1 MNNNKII
8 IIIIAII
15 ICLIAAGAFY
25 SMQTKSNDLNSYA
38 LSENDIKNLTLNMT
52 KWNYDEENDIYYQM
66 NVSYCTK
73 PATWE
78 YETLGIYVPG
88 KYFDGVKNSNGTY
101 NCSLNTKNQVGN
113 YSSEN
118 APIVIPINTP
128 GYSAQTAP
136 TSYNPQ
142 EVKEFTDSGIIYVYP
157 GCRGRDSGDNY
168 TGGAPWGVTDIK
180 ASIMYLRFN
189 DDIMPGDTEK
199 IFTFGHSGGGAQSAI
214 VGSSGDSELYNPYLE
229 KIGAAMTDVNGN
241 VISNRIYGAM
251 CWCPITNLDTADA
264 GYEWYMGQ
272 YSRSNDTWTYELS
285 NDLAGKYGE
294 YINNLSLKDQSGK
307 VLTLEKSEN
316 GIYNSGSYY
325 DYQLKIIEESLNNFL
340 ADTSFPYTPQSEME
354 PMGGAPSTGQTP
366 TDMGQVPSGNMSMP
380 NNQNTQTANSSATYQ
395 TAQEYIDSLNSD
407 GQWIE
412 YDAST
417 NTAKVKSIE
426 DFVKHCKPATKDV
439 GAFDDLNRSQAE
451 NKVFGNNKSG
461 DSLHFDSMMAE
472 LLNANGDKYSK
483 LNGYDTSY
491 AEQYSSDIKLTD
503 ILKNTVDKRVD
514 MYNPMYYLCD
524 YYNHSTSTPAK
535 HWRINSGI
543 EQGDTATTVETNL
556 ALALNQSANVDD
568 VELNVVW
575 GQGHTQA
582 ERNGNSTSNFI
593 SWINQCVR

>member
-1 MNNNKII
+1 MNKNIII

-15 ICLIAAGAFY
+15 ICLIVIGAYF
-25 SMQTKSNDLNSYA
+25 SIQTKN
-38 LSENDIKNLTLNMT
+38 NDIKTYALNEKDINNLTLNMT
-52 KWNYDEENDIYYQM
+52 KWNYDEKNDIYYQI

-73 PATWE
+73 PAALE

-88 KYFDGVKNSNGTY
+88 KYFDGVKNNNGTY
-101 NCSLNTKNQVGN
+101 NCTLNTKNQVGN

-136 TSYNPQ
+136 TSYNPK

-157 GCRGRDSGDNY
+157 GCRGRDSGENF

-189 DDIMPGDTEK
+189 NDVMPGDTEK

-214 VGSSGDSELYNPYLE
+214 VGSSGDSELYDPYLE
-229 KIGAAMTDVNGN
+229 KIGAAMTDINGN
-241 VISNRIYGAM
+241 VISNRICGAM

-285 NDLAGKYGE
+285 NDLARKYGE
-294 YINNLSLKDQSGK
+294 YINNLSLKDTSGK
-307 VLTLEKSEN
+307 VLTLEESEN

-354 PMGGAPSTGQTP
+354 PMDGAPNGDQA
-366 TDMGQVPSGNMSMP
+366 PSGEIPSENP
-380 NNQNTQTANSSATYQ
+380 PNHNNQNTETATNSSSTYQ
-395 TAQEYIDSLNSD
+395 TAQDYINSLNSD
-407 GQWIE
+407 GQWVE
-412 YDAST
+412 YNAST

-426 DFVKHCKPATKDV
+426 DFVKHCKPASKDV

-451 NKVFGNNKSG
+451 NKLFGNNKSG
-461 DSLHFDSMMAE
+461 DSLHFDSIMSE
-472 LLNANGDKYSK
+472 LLNTNSEKYSK
-483 LNGYDTSY
+483 LSGYDPSY

-503 ILKNTVDKRVD
+503 ILRNTVDKRVD

-524 YYNHSTSTPAK
+524 YYKHSTSTPAK

-556 ALALNQSANVDD
+556 DLALNQNPQVND

-582 ERNGNSTSNFI
+582 ERTGNSTSNFI

>member
-15 ICLIAAGAFY
+15 ICLIAVGAFY
-25 SMQTKSNDLNSYA
+25 SIQTKSNDLNSYA
-38 LSENDIKNLTLNMT
+38 LSEKDIKNLTLNMT

-142 EVKEFTDSGIIYVYP
+142 EVKKFTDSGIIYVYP
-157 GCRGRDSGDNY
+157 GCRGRDSGYNY

-214 VGSSGDSELYNPYLE
+214 VGSSGDSELYDPYLE

-294 YINNLSLKDQSGK
+294 YINNLSLKDSSGK

-472 LLNANGDKYSK
+472 LLNANADKYSK
-483 LNGYDTSY
+483 LNGYDPSY

-582 ERNGNSTSNFI
+582 ERSGNSTSNFI

>member
-1 MNNNKII
+1 
-8 IIIIAII
+8 
-15 ICLIAAGAFY
+15 
-25 SMQTKSNDLNSYA
+25 
-38 LSENDIKNLTLNMT
+38 
-52 KWNYDEENDIYYQM
+52 
-66 NVSYCTK
+66 
-73 PATWE
+73 
-78 YETLGIYVPG
+78 
-88 KYFDGVKNSNGTY
+88 
-101 NCSLNTKNQVGN
+101 
-113 YSSEN
+113 
-118 APIVIPINTP
+118 
-128 GYSAQTAP
+128 
-136 TSYNPQ
+136 
-142 EVKEFTDSGIIYVYP
+142 
-157 GCRGRDSGDNY
+157 
-168 TGGAPWGVTDIK
+168 
-180 ASIMYLRFN
+180 
-189 DDIMPGDTEK
+189 
-199 IFTFGHSGGGAQSAI
+199 
-214 VGSSGDSELYNPYLE
+214 
-229 KIGAAMTDVNGN
+229 
-241 VISNRIYGAM
+241 
-251 CWCPITNLDTADA
+251 
-264 GYEWYMGQ
+264 
-272 YSRSNDTWTYELS
+272 
-285 NDLAGKYGE
+285 
-294 YINNLSLKDQSGK
+294 
-307 VLTLEKSEN
+307 
-316 GIYNSGSYY
+316 
-325 DYQLKIIEESLNNFL
+325 
-340 ADTSFPYTPQSEME
+340 
-354 PMGGAPSTGQTP
+354 
-366 TDMGQVPSGNMSMP
+366 MGQVPSGNMSMP

-472 LLNANGDKYSK
+472 LLNANADKYSK
-483 LNGYDTSY
+483 LNGYDPSY

-582 ERNGNSTSNFI
+582 ERSGNSTSNFI

>member
-15 ICLIAAGAFY
+15 ICLIAVGAFY
-25 SMQTKSNDLNSYA
+25 SIQTKSNDLNSYA
-38 LSENDIKNLTLNMT
+38 LSEKDIKNLTLNMT

-142 EVKEFTDSGIIYVYP
+142 EVKKFTDSGIIYVYP
-157 GCRGRDSGDNY
+157 GCRGRDSGYNY

-214 VGSSGDSELYNPYLE
+214 VGSSGDSELYDPYLE

-294 YINNLSLKDQSGK
+294 YINNLSLKDSSGK

-426 DFVKHCKPATKDV
+426 DFVKHCKPVTKDV

-472 LLNANGDKYSK
+472 LLNANADKYSK
-483 LNGYDTSY
+483 LNGYDPSY

-582 ERNGNSTSNFI
+582 ERSGNSTSNFI